1 MSELTIPAANII
13 QTPIFPEARQD
24 TIELYPATNALIKA
38 EWVLFDVDDTIVEHD
53 PDAQYWTALH
63 TLAIEHDDEDQ
74 FSPDQ
79 FALNYAVTKS
89 SDVSAE
95 EYEQLDAYLESVRTL
110 SEKHTGD
117 PGSFERVAQ
126 AFKDYPHSGE
136 MLKEAIRTLPR
147 YQSAGPFWE
156 ARARMLRESG
166 VPASFGKKLMPGV
179 EDLISQLGL
188 MSKKLGIVSNS
199 RSDLI
204 VPALEELLPD
214 CTTTFTEILALGGS
228 DTPTKPSGSAYTLLE
243 ERHSIIPDS
252 CIYIGNAEEDV
263 AFGANAGLPVLILG
277 KPFGEPE
284 EATFIEGI
292 PALVRTLRRHTDGA
306 SLFRIATKGTIAAFE
321 SDGSLTI
328 NLTPAETQ
336 AMVNSGLKK
345 FWSRH
350 LTQSVE
356 AYTSTAW
363 SSEYPSLKTIEN
375 FADSFGPIAGDIRVN
390 QLGAHPA
397 LADYFT
403 DERTHKI
410 SGSLSLRG
418 HNYYVCV
425 DRRLEPEERVA
436 VMMDELSLATATLE
450 SVDRSQL
457 DPTDLLPYL
466 GVLDNA
472 KQQALSLFH
481 AYTYSERR
489 EGIPSDAEYLQ
500 LRNNLID
507 IAERATRSFF
517 EACMGREFTTPLTAM
532 DVDNLKTEILQADVN
547 LHPKGLKLQ
556 ELDHPLKIMLAA
568 HNLAQTQP
576 FDTVVGFPSGGS
588 QIAIVTALA
597 GETLHDLAA
606 RSIKTVYIPLS
617 QHSGTVKGSEVP
629 ISDTLLDTSV
639 EAFREAL
646 EGRHVM
652 IVDDNSATG
661 STVTRGAKSIEKL
674 SPSSIRSGV
683 GELDPQR
690 TLIRARAA
698 KDGLVVDIANM
709 EHALF
714 DGASGVVPIT
724 NSDVQL
730 RKEYAGHVLGLQS
743 WKR

>member
-1 MSELTIPAANII
+1 MSELTIPTANIM
-13 QTPIFPEARQD
+13 QPLVFPEARQD
-24 TIELYPATNALIKA
+24 TVELYSATKALIQA
-38 EWVLFDVDDTIVEHD
+38 EWVLFDVDDTIVKHD

-63 TLAIEHDDEDQ
+63 TFAVEHDNTDQ

-79 FALNYAVTKS
+79 FALNYAITKS

-95 EYEQLDAYLESVRTL
+95 EYEQLDTYLESVRTL

-117 PGSFERVAQ
+117 PDSFERVAQ
-126 AFKDYPHSGE
+126 AFKDYSHSGE
-136 MLKEAIRTLPR
+136 MLKAAIRTLPR

-156 ARARMLRESG
+156 ARARVLKASG

-204 VPALEELLPD
+204 IPALEELLPD
-214 CTTTFTEILALGGS
+214 CTTTFTEILALGGT
-228 DTPTKPSGSAYTLLE
+228 DTPTKPSGNAYTLLQ
-243 ERHSIIPDS
+243 ERHGIIPDS
-252 CIYIGNAEEDV
+252 CVYIGNAEEDV

-292 PALVRTLRRHTDGA
+292 PALVRTLRRHTDGV
-306 SLFRIATKGTIAAFE
+306 SLFRIATKSTTTAFE
-321 SDGSLTI
+321 SDSSLTI
-328 NLTPAETQ
+328 SLTPAETQ

-356 AYTSTAW
+356 AYASAAW
-363 SSEYPSLKTIEN
+363 SSEYPSLKTVEN
-375 FADSFGPIAGDIRVN
+375 FADSFGPIAGDIRVD
-390 QLGAHPA
+390 QLGTHPA
-397 LADYFT
+397 LVDYFT

-410 SGSLSLRG
+410 GDSLSLRG
-418 HNYYVCV
+418 HNYFVCV
-425 DRRLEPEERVA
+425 DRRLEPAERVTI
-436 VMMDELSLATATLE
+436 MMDELSLAITTLE
-450 SVDRSQL
+450 SVNRSQL
-457 DPTDLLPYL
+457 NPMDLLPYL

-481 AYTYSERR
+481 AYTYNERR
-489 EGIPSDAEYLQ
+489 EGIPNNTEYLQ
-500 LRNNLID
+500 LRNDLIN
-507 IAERATRSFF
+507 IAERTTRSFF
-517 EACMGREFTTPLTAM
+517 EACMGREFTSPLTTT
-532 DVDNLKTEILQADVN
+532 DVDNLQTEILKTDVN

-556 ELDHPLKIMLAA
+556 ELDHPLKVMLAA

-588 QIAIVTALA
+588 QIAIATALA
-597 GETLHDLAA
+597 GETLHALAA
-606 RSIKTVYIPLS
+606 RSIKVIYIPLS

-629 ISDTLLDTSV
+629 ISDVLLDASV
-639 EAFREAL
+639 EAFRKEL

-652 IVDDNSATG
+652 IVDDNSTTG
-661 STVTRGAKSIEKL
+661 STITRGAKSIEKL
-674 SPSSIRSGV
+674 APSSVRSGV

-698 KDGLVVDIANM
+698 KNGLVTDIANM
-709 EHALF
+709 EHKLF

-724 NSDVQL
+724 NTDVQL

-743 WKR
+743 WRE